1 MNFTIETS
9 VPLLTVF
16 MQGLFSFFS
25 PCVLPLVPLYMSYF
39 AGTANIGNGSESKG
53 RRIRILTNTVF
64 FVLGISLTFFLLG
77 FGFTALGQFFNN
89 QQIWLSR
96 FGGLVMIL
104 LGLYQSGLLGNI
116 SPLEKEHRFHPAI
129 SRIAMGPLPALVL
142 GFTFSFSWTPCVG
155 PALTSVLLL
164 ASSSS
169 QGGIAAF
176 LIAVYTA
183 GFTIPFLLVALFSER
198 ALAFFQRYKNIVKYT
213 VKAGAILLIV
223 MGIMMLTGFMNG
235 VTNYLS
241 AAAGP
246 DSAGSEAGISRQEG
260 ASTTEEKTDKEE
272 DGQKAAEDNSAPDI
286 CLTDQ
291 YGNSHQLSSYKGKTV
306 FINFWATWCGP
317 CRSEMDEIQELYESL
332 GRNQKEVVIL
342 SIAAPQWGREGS
354 ETEIISFLEEKGYT
368 YPVLMDHGGLWF
380 STYGIRAYPTTFLIQ
395 PSGQVFGYIEG
406 AMTKSIMES
415 AIRQASESEK

>member
-169 QGGIAAF
+169 QGG
-176 LIAVYTA
+176 A
-183 GFTIPFLLVALFSER
+183 GACLFST
-198 ALAFFQRYKNIVKYT
+198 L
-213 VKAGAILLIV
+213 
-223 MGIMMLTGFMNG
+223 
-235 VTNYLS
+235 
-241 AAAGP
+241 
-246 DSAGSEAGISRQEG
+246 
-260 ASTTEEKTDKEE
+260 
-272 DGQKAAEDNSAPDI
+272 
-286 CLTDQ
+286 
-291 YGNSHQLSSYKGKTV
+291 
-306 FINFWATWCGP
+306 
-317 CRSEMDEIQELYESL
+317 
-332 GRNQKEVVIL
+332 
-342 SIAAPQWGREGS
+342 
-354 ETEIISFLEEKGYT
+354 
-368 YPVLMDHGGLWF
+368 
-380 STYGIRAYPTTFLIQ
+380 
-395 PSGQVFGYIEG
+395 
-406 AMTKSIMES
+406 
-415 AIRQASESEK
+415 